1 MHDWQPYIEEFKFPM
16 EKGCSGGHTGILVNG
31 RELHEKDLDVLAKR
45 GLPTLRGKAYIVDIQ
60 GNISDV
66 ASGQQLKG
74 LGKLAPSLVTLST
87 SPWQIL
93 LYEFFFYFP
102 KTVPKFPLCL

>member
-1 MHDWQPYIEEFKFPM
+1 M
-16 EKGCSGGHTGILVNG
+16 EKWCSGGHTGILVNG

-60 GNISDV
+60 GNISDA
-66 ASGQQLKG
+66 ASGQQLKS
-74 LGKLAPSLVTLST
+74 LGKLAPSLVSLST

-93 LYEFFFYFP
+93 LCKFFF
-102 KTVPKFPLCL
+102 